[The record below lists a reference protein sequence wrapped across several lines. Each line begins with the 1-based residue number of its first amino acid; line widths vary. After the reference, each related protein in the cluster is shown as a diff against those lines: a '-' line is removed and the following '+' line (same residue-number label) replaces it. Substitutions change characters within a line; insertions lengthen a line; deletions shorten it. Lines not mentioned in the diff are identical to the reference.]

1 MRAGTESE
9 TGTGTETGMRAGKGK
24 GPGPGITGLSGLG
37 MTTTI
42 WLTGLPSSGKTT
54 TAFALAT
61 ALREN
66 GVKVECLDG
75 DELRQKIG
83 RELGFSRED
92 RMENI
97 RRAVYISKLLNR
109 NGVTTIISMI
119 APYTEMRDYARAEL
133 ESYVE
138 VFVHCPLEECV
149 RRDVKGLYAKAIK
162 GEIAAFTGISDIYE
176 PPIHPEM
183 TIHTHTNDVELN
195 VRHILGYLAH
205 IATNRS

>member
-1 MRAGTESE
+1 METDEEADAEIERKLTELC
-9 TGTGTETGMRAGKGK
+9 GWKLAA
-24 GPGPGITGLSGLG
+24 
-37 MTTTI
+37 TI

-54 TAFALAT
+54 TAFALAA
-61 ALREN
+61 ALREG

-75 DELRQKIG
+75 DELRRKVG

-92 RMENI
+92 RLENI

-109 NGVTTIISMI
+109 NGVTTVISMI
-119 APYTEMRDYARAEL
+119 APYAEMRDYARAEL

-138 VFVHCPLEECV
+138 VYVHCPLEECI

-176 PPIHPEM
+176 PPTHPEI
-183 TIHTHTNDVELN
+183 TIHTHTNGVESN
-195 VRHILGYLAH
+195 VRQILDSLAG
-205 IATNRS
+205 IGTNRS

>member
-1 MRAGTESE
+1 MGTDEE
-9 TGTGTETGMRAGKGK
+9 ADAEIERRLTE
-24 GPGPGITGLSGLG
+24 LSGWKLAA
-37 MTTTI
+37 TI

-54 TAFALAT
+54 TAFALAA
-61 ALREN
+61 ALRES

-75 DELRQKIG
+75 DELRRKVG

-92 RMENI
+92 RLENI

-109 NGVTTIISMI
+109 NGVTTVISMI
-119 APYTEMRDYARAEL
+119 APYAEMRDYARAEL

-138 VFVHCPLEECV
+138 VYVHCPLEECI

-176 PPIHPEM
+176 PPTHPEI
-183 TIHTHTNDVELN
+183 TIHTHTDGVESN
-195 VRHILGYLAH
+195 VRQILDSLAR
-205 IATNRS
+205 IGTNRS